1 MDYRFK
7 LSEVMKDKGVTI
19 KQLHES
25 TGVSTNTIHLIRSN
39 RSKGIQL
46 ATLWK
51 FCTFLECGIEDLIV
65 KEDENEYLKARI
77 LDREK
82 ITNITFYKKE
92 NGEILSDEYS
102 ASLIINWVG
111 DVYEL
116 MGNGKG
122 DYELLYEGD
131 WIGYRIEVKQDK

>member
-1 MDYRFK
+1 
-7 LSEVMKDKGVTI
+7 
-19 KQLHES
+19 
-25 TGVSTNTIHLIRSN
+25 
-39 RSKGIQL
+39 
-46 ATLWK
+46 
-51 FCTFLECGIEDLIV
+51 
-65 KEDENEYLKARI
+65 KARI

-82 ITNITFYKKE
+82 ITNITFFKKE
-92 NGEILSDEYS
+92 NGEILSDEHS

-131 WIGYRIEVKQDK
+131 WIGYRIEVKQDKDRKSTRLNSSHVSNSYAVYCLKTKNTQ